1 MIENLRNIKV
11 NLEKNGDR
19 DLKKINRII
28 ARRKEET
35 NKTRYMYSN
44 QTMGLEWKERRRKD
58 AVTF

>member
-1 MIENLRNIKV
+1 MRENLRNIKV
-11 NLEKNGDR
+11 NLEKNSDR

-44 QTMGLEWKERRRKD
+44 
-58 AVTF
+58 